1 MLVQNHRRKKMPV
14 ENDQP
19 AGTIGAFD
27 FYPLR
32 KMLKRGRKEIP
43 LSNKETS
50 ILQFLLRGGDRE
62 VPRSELLEK
71 VWGLSPDDATNTL
84 TAHVY
89 RLRRKIE
96 KDPANAKILIT
107 VRGGYRLRP

>member
-1 MLVQNHRRKKMPV
+1 MPV
-14 ENDQP
+14 QDDQP
-19 AGTIGAFD
+19 AGTIGPFD

-43 LSNKETS
+43 LSNREVS
-50 ILQFLLRGGDRE
+50 ILQFLLDVGDRE

-71 VWGLSPDDATNTL
+71 VWGLGPGDTTNTL

-96 KDPANAKILIT
+96 KDPANAKTLIT
-107 VRGGYRLRP
+107 VRGGYCLKL